1 MTRAYLL
8 ARVLVAW
15 LRCALRGRGREA
27 TLAILAVTEH
37 ADDDADTNADTGA
50 DGVSWSSRAPNRAP
64 TRREW
69 AGAVM
74 LCVVVALAMA
84 AAYFKW

>member
-1 MTRAYLL
+1 MTRAYML

-15 LRCALRGRGREA
+15 LRCALAGRGRDA
-27 TLAILAVTEH
+27 AMAILAVTEH
-37 ADDDADTNADTGA
+37 ADDDADKGVK

-64 TRREW
+64 TQREW

-74 LCVVVALAMA
+74 LCAVVAVVMA
-84 AAYFKW
+84 AAYWRW

>member
-15 LRCALRGRGREA
+15 LRCALRGRGRDA
-27 TLAILAVTEH
+27 TLAILAVAEH
-37 ADDDADTNADTGA
+37 ADDDADKDVK

-69 AGAVM
+69 AGAIA
-74 LCVVVALAMA
+74 LCVVVAVATA
-84 AAYFKW
+84 AAYWRW